1 MKKTPAAAPVNLGV
15 TGARVGSAQRQRA
28 AGSTASS
35 GMGGAKKAPT
45 TKK

>member
-15 TGARVGSAQRQRA
+15 TGARVSSSQRQRA

-35 GMGGAKKAPT
+35 GIGGAKKAPS